1 MRTLSNFVAKT
12 KAMKLK
18 TLAFSF
24 MLTLFP
30 PFLCNGERTES
41 FILYLSGDP
50 DPTEVDPGPTKKRS
64 KGKQLPCEITIDG
77 ISISGVDTSGIN
89 LYEVLDIDGITLA
102 SFETEQEFL
111 TYLFTLEET
120 VGIRLYFD
128 GFVLSGFQIQIILTL
143 HNHPKKSTHHEI
155 FVSDIHNST
164 FSWILRRILRQSTD
178 SEHCRGMARQT
189 NCFA

>member
-30 PFLCNGERTES
+30 PLLCNGETTES
-41 FILYLSGDP
+41 FIVYLSGDP
-50 DPTEVDPGPTKKRS
+50 DPTDMDQRPTRKRS
-64 KGKQLPCEITIDG
+64 GGQRLPCEITLNG
-77 ISISGVDTSGIN
+77 ISISGIDTSGIS

-102 SFETEQEFL
+102 SFETEQNFL

-120 VGIRLYFD
+120 VGIRLYLD
-128 GFVLSGFQIQIILTL
+128 GFVLSGFLNI
-143 HNHPKKSTHHEI
+143 
-155 FVSDIHNST
+155 
-164 FSWILRRILRQSTD
+164 
-178 SEHCRGMARQT
+178 
-189 NCFA
+189 